1 MGNLSQKKPKAS
13 NLTRDAK
20 RGKSQKQ
27 IQCELDE
34 FAEFLL
40 DLFDE
45 KKEQAKQN
53 PLQLMD

>member
-1 MGNLSQKKPKAS
+1 MSNLSQKKLKAS
-13 NLTRDAK
+13 GVTRK
-20 RGKSQKQ
+20 PIRGKSQKQ
-27 IQCELDE
+27 IQYELDE

-53 PLQLMD
+53 PLQLVD